1 MLLALGLRKR
11 GRTKRSGVFEQQT
24 SVSCCRVEQSWE
36 TDVLRLEDAGRRF
49 GDRWAARHLSLTLNP
64 GEVVG
69 FLGPNGAGKTTT
81 IKMIAGLLVPSEGR
95 ILIDGIDVNRDP
107 EKAKSRLSYI
117 PDRPYV
123 PDRLSARELLT
134 FIAGLYGISE
144 SLVDTRGMAELE
156 RFGLA
161 GREDDLLATY
171 SHGMRQRVLLAASF
185 MRDPQVLLVDEPMV
199 GLDPQGARLVKKVL
213 REAAEKGAVVLMST
227 HTLSVVEELCDRV
240 LVLGRGALLADGTV
254 QDLRQKVASQE
265 GETDVSLEDLFIA
278 LTGSSDEVTSATET

>member
-1 MLLALGLRKR
+1 
-11 GRTKRSGVFEQQT
+11 
-24 SVSCCRVEQSWE
+24 
-36 TDVLRLEDAGRRF
+36 VLKLEDVGRRF
-49 GDRWAARHLSLTLNP
+49 GDRWAVRNLSVTLKP

-69 FLGPNGAGKTTT
+69 FLGPNGAGKTTS

-95 ILIDGIDVNRDP
+95 VLVNHIDVQKRP
-107 EKAKSRLSYI
+107 EDAKRNLSYI

-134 FIAGLYGISE
+134 FVAGLYGIPE
-144 SLVDTRGMAELE
+144 DVVDDRGMEELR

-161 GREDDLLATY
+161 DREDDLLATY

-213 REAAEKGAVVLMST
+213 REAADKGAVVLMST

-240 LVLGRGALLADGTV
+240 LVIGQGNLVADGTV
-254 QDLRQKVASQE
+254 EELRQKVGGDIPE
-265 GETDVSLEDLFIA
+265 GEATLENLFIA
-278 LTGSSDEVTSATET
+278 LTGTSEEVSSS